1 MGPGTNYEL
10 PPEGHDSPAPFKA
23 AFSHI
28 CFSLNLCAWHS
39 QQHFSNTFL
48 IQELMNLQF
57 ISSQMHVLHGR
68 VGTGANVAVK
78 PNNKSKKKKEAN
90 FPSLTVTFRRQ
101 LSERLFLFRN
111 GQGGLDFCE

>member
-78 PNNKSKKKKEAN
+78 PNNKSKKKK
-90 FPSLTVTFRRQ
+90 RRQ
-101 LSERLFLFRN
+101 LSFSYCDLQKAVVRETFSVQEWTRWFRFL
-111 GQGGLDFCE
+111 